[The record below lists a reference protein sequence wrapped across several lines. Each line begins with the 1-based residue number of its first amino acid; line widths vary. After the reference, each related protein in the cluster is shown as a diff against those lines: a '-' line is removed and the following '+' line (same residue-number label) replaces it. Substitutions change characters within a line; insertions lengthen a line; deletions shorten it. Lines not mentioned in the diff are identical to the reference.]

1 MPLPSA
7 AASLDP
13 STILREAEMSENETG
28 HGPVDYLVVEW
39 PPGTEPNGKGLD
51 VLVDLTERGLIRVL
65 DLAFV
70 QKQEDGSIAGLALA
84 DIDGDGELDLL
95 QFDGASSGVL
105 DQGDIDEAGEA
116 LAPGASAAILVYE
129 NRWATPFANAVR
141 ASGAELVARGAVP
154 IDALLATLDA
164 LDGAPA

>member
-1 MPLPSA
+1 MRTAAA
-7 AASLDP
+7 AASVKASITP
-13 STILREAEMSENETG
+13 GRHEMSETEIG
-28 HGPVDYLVVEW
+28 VGPIDYLIVEW

-70 QKQEDGSIAGLALA
+70 QKQDDGSVAGLALA

-105 DQGDIDEAGEA
+105 DQSDLDDAGEA
-116 LAPGASAAILVYE
+116 LAAGASAAILVYE
-129 NRWATPFANAVR
+129 NRWAIPFANAVR
-141 ASGAELVARGAVP
+141 AGGAELVARGSVP
-154 IDALLATLDA
+154 IDALVATLDA
-164 LDGAPA
+164 LESAQV

>member
-1 MPLPSA
+1 
-7 AASLDP
+7 
-13 STILREAEMSENETG
+13 MSENETG

-39 PPGTEPNGKGLD
+39 PPDTEPNGKGLD

-70 QKQEDGSIAGLALA
+70 QKQDDGSIAGLALA